1 MQNNRNY
8 FIAIALSVLIVL
20 AWQFFYMNPR
30 LEAQRKAEQAAKL
43 QQQTQQAQTTQP
55 AAAGAGAAVNGSLPA
70 GGQNAAATLTRDQS
84 VAKTSSAR
92 VIIDT
97 PALSGS
103 INLEG
108 ARLDDLQL
116 KSYHET
122 VDKSSPIITLFSPA
136 DTKDGYFTELGYV
149 GSDATGTVPNPSTLW
164 TLASGDKLTDKTPV
178 TLSYTNDKG
187 ITFSRTISVDDRYMF
202 TITDKIANGSQ
213 APVALSSYGRVTRYN
228 KPVTPSAY
236 VLHEGFIG
244 VIGEDGLIET
254 KYTAAE
260 KEAVNPAKA
269 TGGWLGITDKYWAA
283 TIVPPQATAYDAH
296 FSHFTDGAQPRYQAD
311 YKQDA
316 ITVAPGQSAELKNLV
331 FAGAKEVPVIDRYET
346 SYSIPRFDRLI
357 DWGWF
362 YFITKPMFKL
372 MDFFFRFFG
381 NFGVAIL
388 CTTIVVKALFFPLA
402 SRQYASMANM
412 KRMQPKMEELKA
424 KFGDDR
430 MGLQQATMQ
439 LYKEEKINPIAG
451 CWPVLLQIPIFFS
464 LYKVIYITIEMRH
477 APFFGWIQDLSA
489 PDPTSIVN
497 LFGLLPFAAPTI
509 LHLGVWPLIMGI
521 TMFFQMRMNPTP
533 PDPTQA
539 MIFNWMPLV
548 FMFMLASFPAG
559 LVIYWAWNNTL
570 SVIQQSIIMKRHGV
584 KVELFN
590 NLKGLFKRK
599 PEPSK

>member
-1 MQNNRNY
+1 MENNRNY

-30 LEAQRKAEQAAKL
+30 LDAQRQAEQAAKL
-43 QQQTQQAQTTQP
+43 QQQTQQAQSTQTQAP
-55 AAAGAGAAVNGSLPA
+55 AAGTPVNGSLPA
-70 GGQNAAATLTRDQS
+70 NDQTAPTTLNRDQS
-84 VAKTSSAR
+84 VAKTSSSR
-92 VIIDT
+92 VAIDT
-97 PALSGS
+97 AALAGS

-116 KSYHET
+116 KTYHET

-136 DTKDGYFTELGYV
+136 DTKDGYFTELGYI
-149 GSDATGTVPNPSTLW
+149 GSDATGAVPGPSTIW
-164 TLASGDKLTDKTPV
+164 TLSGGDKLTEKTPV

-187 ITFSRTISVDDRYMF
+187 ITFTRTISVDDHYMF
-202 TITDKIANGSQ
+202 TITDKVANAGQ
-213 APVALSSYGRVTRYN
+213 APVSLSSYGRVTRYN
-228 KPVTPSAY
+228 KPTTPTAY

-244 VIGEDGLIET
+244 VIGDDGLIET

-283 TIVPPQATAYDAH
+283 TIVPPQSTAYDAH
-296 FSHFTDGAQPRYQAD
+296 FSHFTDGQPRYQAD

-316 ITVAPGQSAELKNLV
+316 ITIAPGQSQELKSLV

-372 MDFFFRFFG
+372 MDFFFHFFG

-402 SRQYASMANM
+402 SKQYASMANM

-509 LHLGVWPLIMGI
+509 LHLGVWPLIMGV
-521 TMFFQMRMNPTP
+521 TMFLQMRMNPTP

-548 FMFMLASFPAG
+548 FMFMLSSFPAG

-584 KVELFN
+584 KVELFD

-599 PEPSK
+599 PAPSK

>member
-1 MQNNRNY
+1 MMENNRNY

-20 AWQFFYMNPR
+20 GWQFLYMNPR
-30 LEAQRKAEQAAKL
+30 IEAQRKAQEAQKA
-43 QQQTQQAQTTQP
+43 QQQTEQTQQP
-55 AAAGAGAAVNGSLPA
+55 AARSQGTQPNGAAPT
-70 GGQNAAATLTRDQS
+70 GQAAATATREEALAKS
-84 VAKTSSAR
+84 PRVAIETA
-92 VIIDT
+92 
-97 PALSGS
+97 ALSGS
-103 INLEG
+103 VNLVG
-108 ARLDDLQL
+108 ARLDDLRL
-116 KSYHET
+116 KGYHET
-122 VDKSSPIITLFSPA
+122 VDDSSPIITLFSPA
-136 DTKDGYFTELGYV
+136 DTKDGYFTELGFV
-149 GSDATGTVPNPSTLW
+149 GSDATGTVPGPSTLW
-164 TLASGDKLTDKTPV
+164 AAPEGAKLTEKTPL
-178 TLSYTNDKG
+178 TLTYTNDRG
-187 ITFSRTISVDDRYMF
+187 ITFARTISVDERYMF
-202 TITDKIANGSQ
+202 TVTDKIQNTGETPIS
-213 APVALSSYGRVTRYN
+213 LSSYGRVTRYN
-228 KPVTPSAY
+228 KPTTPSVY

-244 VIGEDGLIET
+244 VIGDDGLIES
-254 KYTAAE
+254 KYTAVE
-260 KEAVNPAKA
+260 KEAVTPAKS

-283 TIVPPQATAYDAH
+283 TIIPPQQTAYDAR
-296 FSHFTDGAQPRYQAD
+296 FSHFTDGQPRYQAD
-311 YKQDA
+311 YKGDA
-316 ITVAPGQSAELKNLV
+316 FTIAPGQSIELRNMV
-331 FAGAKEVPVIDRYET
+331 FAGAKEVPVIDGYEAT
-346 SYSIPRFDRLI
+346 YNIPRFDRLI

-372 MDFFFRFFG
+372 MDFFFRYFG

-402 SRQYASMANM
+402 SKQYASMANM
-412 KRMQPKMEELKA
+412 KRVQPKMEELKA

-451 CWPVLLQIPIFFS
+451 CWPVALQIPIFFS

-477 APFFGWIQDLSA
+477 APFFGWIKDLSA

-497 LFGLLPFAAPTI
+497 LFGLLPFEAPTL

-570 SVIQQSIIMKRHGV
+570 SVIQQSVIMKRHGV
-584 KVELFN
+584 KIELFD
-590 NLKGLFKRK
+590 NLKGMFKRK
-599 PEPSK
+599 PAPSK